1 MTLNH
6 SNYLGGDNPFNLAG
20 PPEWWLTKL
29 HDFDESLVVVP
40 SKQGFYYRLAQRRP
54 LDPRVKIV
62 HSISSD
68 SDSKML
74 AAHGLVPVTTI
85 LATARWDNPVMWEDL
100 RQRSPH
106 RMGGAAAYEAMLAEQ
121 ERKRDLNIAAQNDQ
135 VLTDV
140 GRDAWRYYLLKAGR
154 RTAMWS
160 PTTKREDKLPAQR
173 SAMIRVLG
181 PDGKPTQTRL

>member
-1 MTLNH
+1 MTEFN
-6 SNYLGGDNPFNLAG
+6 NFIRDVNPFNLSG
-20 PPEWWLTKL
+20 PPTYWLRRL
-29 HDFDESLVVVP
+29 HDFDDSLVVLP

-54 LDPRVKIV
+54 LDPRAKIV
-62 HSISSD
+62 HSISAD

-85 LATARWDNPVMWEDL
+85 LATARWDNPVMWEEL

-106 RMGGAAAYEAMLAEQ
+106 RMGGAAAYEKMVLEQ
-121 ERKRDLNIAAQNDQ
+121 DRKRDLKIAAENDQ

-160 PTTKREDKLPAQR
+160 PRTKREDKAPAQR
-173 SAMIRVLG
+173 SAAIRILG
-181 PDGKPTQTRL
+181 PDGKPTSTRL